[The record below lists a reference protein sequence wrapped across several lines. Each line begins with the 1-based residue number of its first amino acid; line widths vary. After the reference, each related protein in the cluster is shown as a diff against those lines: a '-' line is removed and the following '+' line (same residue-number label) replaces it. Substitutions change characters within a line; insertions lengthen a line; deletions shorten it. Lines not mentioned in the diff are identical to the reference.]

1 MAYGDILEEELKN
14 KVARDWFAAF
24 DTTAIVGKIDFSVA
38 LKKEGEGKPRS
49 SKAAQEGNLWNEASN
64 EGDEAG
70 SSKKSNEG
78 NEANSTPDTEFLL
91 WAEAKQGTR
100 HDICESFVQLILTI
114 GKARTFDSFLP
125 PVFLGAFDA
134 EKIAF
139 IGYDDVMHLFAEN
152 DFNWNVA
159 PSNHDTREFRHVLT
173 LVRSTLEANSRLYR
187 YDTDAAELRAFIR
200 NNFRIN
206 KKTLTAVSI
215 NKNNFTHVYLKWL
228 REVKPSIAIDW
239 DAAKKE
245 NIIDADFY
253 LADLLSENNLS
264 IKEKLF
270 VLLKSDKYI
279 YNITRRATGS
289 FQYETIDFND
299 RQKAHTR
306 FWLRYARPPKREY
319 WDYIVNRRDLL
330 VPQDV
335 RERKGSFFT
344 PARWVE
350 LSQEYIARELG
361 EDWQDEYYVWDC
373 AAGTGNLLAGLTNKF
388 NIYAS
393 TLDKQDVKVMH
404 DLIADNRLNLLESHV
419 FPFDFLNDSFDS
431 LPESLRDIINDEQN
445 RQKLIIYINPPYA
458 EAASKQTLIGKGKN
472 KTDVAVQNL
481 AYKKYLPEIGIAG
494 RELFA
499 QFFIRAYCQV
509 PNCVLAVFSTLKILQ
524 APNFRQFRAVF
535 KARLGSMFI
544 VPADTFD
551 NVKGQFPI
559 GFYIWHTAEKEHFT
573 RTITDIYDAKGEYLG
588 QKTIDIEKPF
598 VSINDWI
605 ITTRNRP
612 NEMKIGYMS
621 AKGNDFQNMNYNF
634 IINDKQQLPH
644 PRGTWVTDKNIT
656 EIAVYLA
663 VRHCIEATWL
673 NDRDQFLAPNDSW
686 KDDVEFQTDCLAY
699 TLFHGQNRI
708 SVVNGPNH
716 WIPFTEEEAGAK
728 ERFASRFMSDF
739 LRGKLP
745 RAATPAGLFAD
756 AAPAPAKPIVFSTEA
771 QAVMDAGRHLWR
783 YYHAQPGA
791 NPNAAFYDIRLFFQG
806 TNDKGKMRPDSDD
819 EQYTALIR
827 TLRCALAA
835 LAEKIRPK
843 VTAHGFLPA

>member
-14 KVARDWFAAF
+14 KVGRDWFAAF

-49 SKAAQEGNLWNEASN
+49 SKAVQEGNLWNQ
-64 EGDEAG
+64 EGD
-70 SSKKSNEG
+70 SSKEAIAND
-78 NEANSTPDTEFLL
+78 EANSTADTEFLL
-91 WAEAKQGTR
+91 WAEAKQGTH

-139 IGYDDVMHLFAEN
+139 IGYDAVMHLFAEN

-159 PSNHDTREFRHVLT
+159 PSNHDTREFRHVMS

-404 DLIADNRLNLLESHV
+404 DLIADNRLNLLENHV
-419 FPFDFLNDSFDS
+419 FQFDFLNDSFDN
-431 LPESLRDIINDEQN
+431 LPQSLRDIINDEQK

-458 EAASKQTLIGKGKN
+458 EAGSQRTTKGSGKP
-472 KTDVAVQNL
+472 KTDVAVKHL
-481 AYKKYLPEIGIAG
+481 TYTKYLPEIGLAG
-494 RELFA
+494 RELYA
-499 QFFIRAYCQV
+499 QFLIRIYKEIPSCIIA
-509 PNCVLAVFSTLKILQ
+509 NFSTLKIIMGQ
-524 APNFRQFRAVF
+524 NFNKFRMVF
-535 KARLGSMFI
+535 KPKLSRLFV
-544 VPADTFD
+544 VPSHTFD
-551 NVKGQFPI
+551 NVKGNFPI
-559 GFYIWHTAEKEHFT
+559 GFYIW
-573 RTITDIYDAKGEYLG
+573 RTGNENKHDFKSIEADVYDSESELVGTKNFYACDEAK
-588 QKTIDIEKPF
+588 
-598 VSINDWI
+598 SINDWMI
-605 ITTRNRP
+605 STRNRLG
-612 NEMKIGYMS
+612 ERRIGWLS
-621 AKGNDFQNMNYNF
+621 ARSHDVDCIKYVF
-634 IINDKQQLPH
+634 IVNDKSQITY
-644 PRGTWVTDKNIT
+644 PRGTWVTDKNVK
-656 EIAVYLA
+656 EAAVYLA
-663 VRHCIEATWL
+663 VCQVTKQTWL
-673 NDRDQFLAPNDSW
+673 NNKDQFLAPNDSW

-716 WIPFTEEEAGAK
+716 WIPFTEDEAGAK

-756 AAPAPAKPIVFSTEA
+756 AAPAPATPIVFSPEA
-771 QAVMDAGRHLWR
+771 QAVMDAGRNLWR

-827 TLRCALAA
+827 TLRRALAA

-843 VTAHGFLPA
+843 VTEHGFLPA

>member
-14 KVARDWFAAF
+14 KVGRDWFAAF

-38 LKKEGEGKPRS
+38 LKKEGESKPRS
-49 SKAAQEGNLWNEASN
+49 SKAVQEGNLWNQ
-64 EGDEAG
+64 EGD
-70 SSKKSNEG
+70 SSKEAIAND
-78 NEANSTPDTEFLL
+78 EANSTADTEFLL
-91 WAEAKQGTR
+91 WAEAKQGTH

-139 IGYDDVMHLFAEN
+139 IGYDAVMHLFAEN

-159 PSNHDTREFRHVLT
+159 PSNHDTREFRHVMS
-173 LVRSTLEANSRLYR
+173 LVKSTLEANSRLYR

-373 AAGTGNLLAGLTNKF
+373 AAGTGNLLVGLTNKF

-393 TLDKQDVKVMH
+393 TLDKQDVKVMQE
-404 DLIADNRLNLLESHV
+404 LFCKEEEKSPMLENHV
-419 FPFDFLNDSFDS
+419 FQFDFLNDSFDN
-431 LPESLRDIINDEQN
+431 LPQSLRDIINDEQT

-458 EAASKQTLIGKGKN
+458 EATTATTVTGTGANKSGVANEN
-472 KTDVAVQNL
+472 KTYIK
-481 AYKKYLPEIGIAG
+481 YKSKIKNAAK
-494 RELFA
+494 ELFA
-499 QFFIRAYCQV
+499 QFLIRIYAEL
-509 PNCVLAVFSTLKILQ
+509 NGCVIANFSTLKVLQ
-524 APNFRQFRAVF
+524 APNFKEFRSVF
-535 KARLGSMFI
+535 NAKLNKLFL

-559 GFYIWHTAEKEHFT
+559 GFHIWQTAEKELFNRINADVYNKDGNFDGT
-573 RTITDIYDAKGEYLG
+573 
-588 QKTIDIEKPF
+588 KTIICPNEIP
-598 VSINDWI
+598 SINKWLA
-605 ITTRNRP
+605 RYVY
-612 NEMKIGYMS
+612 KIDKDASCALLDTVGT
-621 AKGNDFQNMNYNF
+621 DFQHSMFVKIVSQNF
-634 IINDKQQLPH
+634 KIIAHSSGIYINADNLIPCC
-644 PRGTWVTDKNIT
+644 I
-656 EIAVYLA
+656 YLA
-663 VRHCIEATWL
+663 VRQCIPATWL

-756 AAPAPAKPIVFSTEA
+756 AAPAPATPIVFSAEA
-771 QAVMDAGRHLWR
+771 QAVMDAGRNLWR

-827 TLRCALAA
+827 TLRRALAA

-843 VTAHGFLPA
+843 VTEHGFLPA